1 MKILC
6 IGSISYDIT
15 FPISN
20 FPEENKKIRV
30 DKRIECG
37 GGNASNAAYLLGK
50 WGMEVYLAGH
60 IGNDYYGHKVIDE
73 LKSANVNTKYVETSN
88 DSSTITSF
96 IINNTS
102 NGSRT
107 ILSYHENDLYFDEL
121 NLDFEPDIILVDSR
135 EIKGANI
142 VLDKYPNAISVMDAE
157 KTTDESINLAKRVD
171 YLVCSKEFAE
181 KVTGINIDYNDEK
194 TILDLYNKM
203 EDEFKGHIIIT
214 LESHGVLYKQNNNI
228 GIMDALKVKAI
239 DSTGAG
245 DIFHGAF
252 IYGISKK
259 YDLNLSLTIATVA
272 GGISVTKIGG
282 RNSIPTKEEM
292 RKYIHDFE

>member
-6 IGSISYDIT
+6 LGSISYDIT
-15 FPISN
+15 FPVSEFIL
-20 FPEENKKIRV
+20 ENKKIRV
-30 DKRIECG
+30 EKKVECG

-50 WGMEVYLAGH
+50 WGAEVYLAGH
-60 IGNDYYGHKVIDE
+60 IGNDYYGKKVIDE
-73 LKSANVNTKYVETSN
+73 LKSVNVDTRYVEICNNSN
-88 DSSTITSF
+88 TITSF

-121 NLDFEPDIILVDSR
+121 NVDFEPDIILVDAR
-135 EIKGANI
+135 EINGANYI
-142 VLDKYPNAISVMDAE
+142 LDKYPNAISIMDAE
-157 KTTDESINLAKRVD
+157 KTTDESINLAKKVD

-181 KVTGINIDYNDEK
+181 KVTKVNINYQDEK
-194 TILDLYNKM
+194 TILDLYHSMENK
-203 EDEFKGHIIIT
+203 FKGNIIIT

-228 GIMDALKVKAI
+228 GIMEALKVEAL

-252 IYGISKK
+252 VYGISKK
-259 YDLNLSLTIATVA
+259 YDLNTILTIATVA